1 MPRFFLA
8 RHAAAVVCAG
18 FVLAGCNTAPNPSA
32 QQSSAEHLWSG
43 RLGLQVDDPAAQAQS
58 FSASFQLQGSVQQ
71 GSLQLYSPLGSQVA
85 QLEWLPGAAQLRQ
98 GNQVT
103 DSTSLPELLQLSLG
117 TALPIEAL
125 FSWLQGIPVA
135 APGWQVDLSRHA
147 QGRITAQRTTPL
159 PQTSLR
165 VVLH

>member
-8 RHAAAVVCAG
+8 RHAAAVLCAG
-18 FVLAGCNTAPNPSA
+18 FLVAGCNTAPTQSARPS
-32 QQSSAEHLWSG
+32 STEHLWSG
-43 RLGLQVDDPAAQAQS
+43 RLGLQVDDPTAQTQS

-71 GSLQLYSPLGSQVA
+71 GSLKLYSPLGSQVA
-85 QLEWLPGAAQLRQ
+85 QLEWVPGAAQLRQ

-117 TALPIEAL
+117 TALPVEAL
-125 FSWLQGIPVA
+125 FSWLQGIPA
-135 APGWQVDLSRHA
+135 STPGWQIDLSRHA
-147 QGRITAQRTTPL
+147 QGRITAQRTAPL
-159 PQTSLR
+159 PQASLR